1 MAPSPAFER
10 SACWPAHCMFGEI
23 NCLGLFPFSPLEMLQ
38 AVKVSK
44 FVRNWNNQDLPGWNA
59 INDSDSRQN
68 AFHRRHS
75 GSVNRLKV
83 VKDTGLEIFIILC
96 SEDSDF
102 IGLMGLKTHFY
113 C

>member
-1 MAPSPAFER
+1 M
-10 SACWPAHCMFGEI
+10 
-23 NCLGLFPFSPLEMLQ
+23 GLFPFSTLEMLQ

-44 FVRNWNNQDLPGWNA
+44 FVRDWNNQDLPVWNA
-59 INDSDSRQN
+59 INDSDSHQN
-68 AFHRRHS
+68 AFRLRHS